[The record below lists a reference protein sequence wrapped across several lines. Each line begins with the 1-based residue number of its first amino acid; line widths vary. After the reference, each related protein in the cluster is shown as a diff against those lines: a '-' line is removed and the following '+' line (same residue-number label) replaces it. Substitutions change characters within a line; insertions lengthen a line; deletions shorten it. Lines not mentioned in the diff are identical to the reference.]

1 MQVAGILP
9 CDPLVY
15 CRYSGYTREA
25 YFSVGLQGIAE
36 QDTQA
41 VRDIIDRTI
50 EEVIECVWLALCNP
64 APALMLSSRCP
75 HAALTLPSHCPV
87 REPTSPCV
95 WLSLYL
101 IKHVGS
107 LKVVER

>member
-1 MQVAGILP
+1 MMEVAGILP
-9 CDPLVY
+9 CDPFVY
-15 CRYSGYTREA
+15 CRYNGYTREA

-50 EEVIECVWLALCNP
+50 EEVIECVWLALCNLD
-64 APALMLSSRCP
+64 AVLTLSSHCP
-75 HAALTLPSHCPV
+75 RTVLTLP
-87 REPTSPCV
+87 REAPTSRV

-101 IKHVGS
+101 IKHT
-107 LKVVER
+107 LFA